1 MALKDECTSKTL
13 LLYFLLPQCDTFVS
27 GTIRKSPLAV
37 QPLLLSVGAVLCPS
51 ARHPASLPGPFTSLS
66 ARELCA
72 HISTAPTQVVAILEK
87 SREDISPCMEHLLEV
102 PHWLTAITG
111 VSEVKGV
118 MSNWGLFHFR
128 DARSCLLVH
137 PMERSNLQAFS
148 KRFIIDGVFFLPQRY
163 YQCL

>member
-13 LLYFLLPQCDTFVS
+13 LLNAPLPQCNRFAS
-27 GTIRKSPLAV
+27 GTVCKALPCSAAPTICHMRCALPPQPSEKQAPSFPCPCLKDIRV
-37 QPLLLSVGAVLCPS
+37 
-51 ARHPASLPGPFTSLS
+51 
-66 ARELCA
+66 

-87 SREDISPCMEHLLEV
+87 SRKDISPCVERLLEV

-137 PMERSNLQAFS
+137 PTER
-148 KRFIIDGVFFLPQRY
+148 IICKP
-163 YQCL
+163 